1 MFREQFSFQ
10 LPAIVNFV
18 GGGGKT
24 GLILTLLHEYAPVV
38 PVIYST
44 TTRIHPPHP
53 TDGLMNLT
61 CEDPDFLSF
70 LVEKIGLQPLPRP
83 GSLVVTCGR
92 LGPGLLRGVPPS
104 FFRELDSGLFPLIL
118 NEADGARSMSLKMPR
133 DTEPV
138 LMEGA
143 RYLVPV
149 IGMDIL
155 GKPLG
160 PATLF
165 RWEMAVERFSL
176 REGQII
182 TPDLAA
188 QLLLHPQGVCKGWR
202 SGTYIIPFINK
213 TDTPDLDR
221 AALELTHALFASGKF
236 PVERVVW
243 GSLHSRRSAFVVM
256 QPE

>member
-24 GLILTLLHEYAPVV
+24 GLILALLREYAPAM

-53 TDGLMNLT
+53 ADGLMNLA
-61 CEDPDFLSF
+61 CEDPDFLSL
-70 LVEKIGLQPLPRP
+70 LVEKIGRQPLPRP
-83 GSLVVTCGR
+83 ASLVVT
-92 LGPGLLRGVPPS
+92 LGHLRPDLLRGVPPS
-104 FFRELDSGLFPLIL
+104 FFRGMDSDLFPLIL

-149 IGMDIL
+149 IGIDIL

-165 RWEMAVERFSL
+165 RWEMAMKRYSL
-176 REGQII
+176 REDQVI
-182 TPDLAA
+182 TPELAA
-188 QLLLHPQGVCKGWR
+188 QLLLHPQGVCKGWHAGMR
-202 SGTYIIPFINK
+202 IVPFINK
-213 TDTPDLDR
+213 ADTPGLDR
-221 AALELTHALFASGKF
+221 SALELTHALLASGEY

-243 GSLHSRRSAFVVM
+243 GSLHTHRSAFVVL

>member
-24 GLILTLLHEYAPVV
+24 GLILALLREYAPAV

-53 TDGLMNLT
+53 VNGLMSLA
-61 CEDPDFLSF
+61 CADPDFLRI
-70 LVEKIGLQPLPRP
+70 LVEGIGRQPLPRP
-83 GSLVVTCGR
+83 GSLVVTCGH
-92 LGPGLLRGVPPS
+92 LGPDLLRGVPPS
-104 FFRELDSGLFPLIL
+104 FFGELDSDLFPLIL

-149 IGMDIL
+149 IGIDVL

-165 RWEMAVERFSL
+165 RWEMAVERFGL

-182 TPDLAA
+182 THDLAA
-188 QLLLHPQGVCKGWR
+188 RLLLHPQGVCKGWR
-202 SGTYIIPFINK
+202 SGTRIIPFINK
-213 TDTPDLDR
+213 ADTPDLDR
-221 AALELTHALFASGKF
+221 SALELTHALLASGDF

-243 GSLHSRRSAFVVM
+243 GSLHSRRSAFVVVR
-256 QPE
+256 PE

>member
-1 MFREQFSFQ
+1 MFREQFGFG

-24 GLILTLLHEYAPVV
+24 GLILALLREYAPSV

-53 TDGLMNLT
+53 SDGLINLA
-61 CEDPDFLSF
+61 CEDPGLLGT
-70 LVEKIGLQPLPRP
+70 LVDRIGRQPLPRP

-92 LGPGLLRGVPPS
+92 IGPELLRGVPAS
-104 FFRELDSGLFPLIL
+104 FFRDLDPELYPLIL
-118 NEADGARSMSLKMPR
+118 NEADGARGMSLKMPR

-149 IGMDIL
+149 IGMDVL
-155 GKPLG
+155 GKALG

-165 RWEMAVERFSL
+165 RWEMAAERFSL
-176 REGQII
+176 REGEVIQ
-182 TPDLAA
+182 PELAA
-188 QLLLHPQGVCKGWR
+188 RLLLHPQGVCKGWR
-202 SGTYIIPFINK
+202 SGTQIIPFINK
-213 TDTPDLDR
+213 ADTPDLDG
-221 AALELTHALFASGKF
+221 AALALAHALLAGGTF
-236 PVERVVW
+236 PVDRVVW
-243 GSLHSRRSAFVVM
+243 GSLHSRRCAFVVM
-256 QPE
+256 QRE

>member
-10 LPAIVNFV
+10 LPASVNFV

-24 GLILTLLHEYAPVV
+24 GIILTLLREYAPAV
-38 PVIYST
+38 PVIYTT

-53 TDGLMNLT
+53 ADGLMNLT
-61 CEDPDFLSF
+61 CDDPDFLSV
-70 LVEKIGLQPLPRP
+70 LVEKIGRQPLPRP

-92 LGPGLLRGVPPS
+92 LGPDLLRGVPPS
-104 FFRELDSGLFPLIL
+104 FFRDLESDLFPLIL

-149 IGMDIL
+149 IGIDVL
-155 GKPLG
+155 GRPLG

-165 RWEMAVERFSL
+165 RWEMAVDRFSL
-176 REGQII
+176 REGQVI

-188 QLLLHPQGVCKGWR
+188 QLLLHSQGVCKGWH
-202 SGTYIIPFINK
+202 SGTKIIPFINK
-213 TDTPDLDR
+213 ADTPDFDR
-221 AALELTHALFASGKF
+221 SALELSHALLSNGTY

-243 GSLHSRRSAFVVM
+243 GSLHSRRCAFVVV